1 VVNLCRNNNT
11 KIKKISIAIL
21 LLVPCLMQAQ
31 IIYKYSMS
39 YDANGNRENRV
50 QLKSITNP
58 VTGTDSAVI
67 AVADSALLNA
77 INADKEEALATEQ
90 SIINVYPNPAS
101 DNVVVSY
108 SASCPECLI
117 RIFNVE
123 ARQVYEAKGIDKQTE
138 IDISNLKSG
147 VYYLSIITEDGKRQ
161 GWKIVK
167 N

>member
-1 VVNLCRNNNT
+1 M
-11 KIKKISIAIL
+11 KHIKLLALAIL
-21 LLVPCLMQAQ
+21 LTIPCLMQAQ
-31 IIYKYSMS
+31 IIYRYSMS
-39 YDANGNRENRV
+39 YDANGNRINRL

-77 INADKEEALATEQ
+77 INADKEEAIATGQ

-101 DNVVVSY
+101 DKVVVSY
-108 SASCPECLI
+108 SATCAECLI

-123 ARQVYEAKGIDKQTE
+123 AKQVYEAKGIDKQTE

-147 VYYLSIITEDGKRQ
+147 MYYLTVVTNTGKHL

-167 N
+167 Q

>member
-1 VVNLCRNNNT
+1 M
-11 KIKKISIAIL
+11 KHIKQIALAIL
-21 LLVPCLMQAQ
+21 LLIPCLMQAQ
-31 IIYKYSMS
+31 ITYHYSMG
-39 YDANGNRENRV
+39 YDANGSRISR
-50 QLKSITNP
+50 LLLRKLDNP

-101 DNVVVSY
+101 DKVVVSY
-108 SASCPECLI
+108 SATCPECLI

-123 ARQVYEAKGIDKQTE
+123 AKQVYEAKGIDKETE

>member
-1 VVNLCRNNNT
+1 
-11 KIKKISIAIL
+11 
-21 LLVPCLMQAQ
+21 
-31 IIYKYSMS
+31 MS
-39 YDANGNRENRV
+39 YDTNGNRTSR
-50 QLKSITNP
+50 LPLRSITNP

-77 INADKEEALATEQ
+77 INADKEETLATGQ

-101 DNVVVSY
+101 DKVVVSY
-108 SASCPECLI
+108 SATCAECLI

-123 ARQVYEAKGIDKQTE
+123 AKQVYEAKGIDKQTE

-147 VYYLSIITEDGKRQ
+147 MYYLTVVTNTGKHL

-167 N
+167 Q